1 MRSLRLFLPALI
13 LAAVAF
19 VGCSSPTSSS
29 SPAAVV
35 VVTPTVT
42 AVVPASGATAV
53 AINNALSATF
63 SVAIDPTTLTT
74 STFTLTTGT
83 PAVTV
88 VGVVTKPSTTS
99 ATFTPTGN
107 LAASTL
113 YTATLTTGVKSAA
126 GVALAAAKVWT
137 FTTGTSVSGVA
148 SVLPANTA
156 TAIAVNT
163 TVSANFSAAMNQST
177 LSSTTFT
184 LVQGSTPVAG
194 TVTSTSTGVTFTPS
208 ALLAVNT
215 TYTATLSTGV
225 QNALGTALA
234 TAYTWSFATVT
245 ASPAGP
251 LAVNLGTAAN
261 FAILAKTA
269 ISTVNAT
276 VITGN
281 IGVSPAAAS
290 FITGFSLVADS
301 TNVFSTSTYIVGQ
314 AFASDYSP
322 PTPANLT
329 TAVSDMQ
336 AAYVDAAGRTTP
348 TSIDQAGGLLGGLT
362 LAPGLYKFTT
372 NVSID
377 TALTLNGAVNDVII
391 FQIAGKLTLSNGIN
405 IVLTGGIQA
414 KNIFWQVAQN
424 AVLGT
429 TSVFKGNILSMTQ
442 IAANNGATVT
452 GRLLSQTAVSLDDV
466 TLTTP

>member
-1 MRSLRLFLPALI
+1 
-13 LAAVAF
+13 
-19 VGCSSPTSSS
+19 
-29 SPAAVV
+29 
-35 VVTPTVT
+35 
-42 AVVPASGATAV
+42 
-53 AINNALSATF
+53 
-63 SVAIDPTTLTT
+63 
-74 STFTLTTGT
+74 
-83 PAVTV
+83 
-88 VGVVTKPSTTS
+88 
-99 ATFTPTGN
+99 
-107 LAASTL
+107 
-113 YTATLTTGVKSAA
+113 
-126 GVALAAAKVWT
+126 
-137 FTTGTSVSGVA
+137 
-148 SVLPANTA
+148 
-156 TAIAVNT
+156 
-163 TVSANFSAAMNQST
+163 MNQST

-245 ASPAGP
+245 AAPAGP